1 MSTSQRP
8 YKVALNGYGRIGRC
22 VLRALYERGA
32 KAGFQVVAV
41 NDLAD
46 LASIEY
52 LTRFDSTHG
61 RFPGEV
67 RSEGECLH
75 INGDNLQVLRSA
87 TPEGIDW
94 ASLGV
99 DLVLECSGAYNSR
112 ADGQRFLD
120 AGAPRVLFSQPM
132 ASEADIDAT
141 IVYGVNQQCLTGRET
156 LVSNASCTT
165 NCGVPLLK
173 LLNEAVGLEYASITT
188 IHSAM
193 NDQPVIDA
201 YHHEDLRRTR
211 SAFQSVIPVSTGLA
225 RGIERLL
232 PELAG
237 RIQAKAVRVPTVN
250 VYASITT
257 IHSAMND
264 QPVID
269 AYHHEDLRRTR
280 SAFQSVIPVSTGLA
294 RGIERL
300 LPELAGRIQAKAV
313 RVPTVNVSCLD
324 ITLQTARDTDASEIN
339 RVLREA
345 AQSGP
350 LKGLVAY
357 TELPHA
363 SCDFNHDPHSAIVD
377 GSQTRVSGP
386 RLVNLLAWFDNEWG
400 FANRMLDVAQHY
412 LDVSSHTL

>member
-1 MSTSQRP
+1 MSNRP
-8 YKVALNGYGRIGRC
+8 YRIALNGYGRIGRC
-22 VLRALYERGA
+22 VLRALHERGA
-32 KAGFQVVAV
+32 GARLEIVAL

-46 LASIEY
+46 QASIEY

-67 RSEGECLH
+67 RVEGDCLH
-75 INGDNLQVLRSA
+75 INGDCVKVLRQQ
-87 TPEGIDW
+87 TPEAIDW
-94 ASLGV
+94 AALGI
-99 DLVLECSGAYNSR
+99 DLLLECSGQYTTRDQA
-112 ADGQRFLD
+112 QRFID
-120 AGAPRVLFSQPM
+120 AGAPRVLLSQPM

-141 IVYGVNQQCLTGRET
+141 VVFGVNQQSLSGAEK

-173 LLNEAVGLEYASITT
+173 LLNDAVGLEYVSITT

-237 RIQAKAVRVPTVN
+237 RIQAKA
-250 VYASITT
+250 I
-257 IHSAMND
+257 
-264 QPVID
+264 
-269 AYHHEDLRRTR
+269 
-280 SAFQSVIPVSTGLA
+280 
-294 RGIERL
+294 
-300 LPELAGRIQAKAV
+300 

-324 ITLQTARDTDASEIN
+324 ITLQTARDTSAAEIN

-345 AQSGP
+345 AEGGP

-386 RLVNLLAWFDNEWG
+386 RLVNLLTWFDNEWG
-400 FANRMLDVAQHY
+400 FANRMLDVAEHF
-412 LDVSSHTL
+412 LAVSTHSVPPAP

>member
-1 MSTSQRP
+1 MSQNRP
-8 YKVALNGYGRIGRC
+8 YRVALNGYGRIGRC
-22 VLRALYERGA
+22 VLRALCERGA
-32 KAGFQVVAV
+32 QVNFEVVAI

-46 LASIEY
+46 MASLEY

-67 RSEGECLH
+67 KVDGDSLL
-75 INGDNLQVLRSA
+75 INGHRVAVSRSP

-94 ASLGV
+94 AALDI
-99 DLVLECSGAYNSR
+99 DLVLECSGAYNTR

-120 AGAPRVLFSQPM
+120 AGAPAVLFSQPM
-132 ASEADIDAT
+132 ASEADVDAT
-141 IVYGVNQQCLTGRET
+141 VVFGINQQCLTGRER

-165 NCGVPLLK
+165 NCGVPLLR
-173 LLNEAVGLEYASITT
+173 LLDQAFGLEY
-188 IHSAM
+188 
-193 NDQPVIDA
+193 V
-201 YHHEDLRRTR
+201 
-211 SAFQSVIPVSTGLA
+211 
-225 RGIERLL
+225 
-232 PELAG
+232 
-237 RIQAKAVRVPTVN
+237 
-250 VYASITT
+250 SITT

-324 ITLQTARDTDASEIN
+324 ITLQTARDTCAAEVN
-339 RVLREA
+339 RVLHDA
-345 AQSGP
+345 ASAGP
-350 LKGLVAY
+350 LQGLLAY

-377 GSQTRVSGP
+377 ASQTRVSGP

-400 FANRMLDVAQHY
+400 FANRMLDVAGHY
-412 LDVSSHTL
+412 LHVMNNSKRA

>member
-1 MSTSQRP
+1 MSQRP

-67 RSEGECLH
+67 RIEGEYLH

-87 TPEGIDW
+87 TPEGVDW
-94 ASLGV
+94 AALGV

-141 IVYGVNQQCLTGRET
+141 IVYGVNQQNLSGRET

-250 VYASITT
+250 V
-257 IHSAMND
+257 
-264 QPVID
+264 
-269 AYHHEDLRRTR
+269 
-280 SAFQSVIPVSTGLA
+280 
-294 RGIERL
+294 
-300 LPELAGRIQAKAV
+300 
-313 RVPTVNVSCLD
+313 SCLD
-324 ITLQTARDTDASEIN
+324 ITLQTARDTDATQIN
-339 RVLREA
+339 RVLRQA
-345 AQSGP
+345 AESGP
-350 LKGLVAY
+350 LKGLLAY

-412 LDVSSHTL
+412 LVVSASTDFKTL

>member
-1 MSTSQRP
+1 MSQPRL

-22 VLRALYERGA
+22 VLRALCERGA
-32 KAGFQVVAV
+32 KAGFEVVAI

-46 LASIEY
+46 MASLEY

-67 RSEGECLH
+67 RVEGEYLH
-75 INGDNLQVLRSA
+75 INDHRIKVLRSA
-87 TPEGIDW
+87 IPEGIDW
-94 ASLGV
+94 AGLGV
-99 DLVLECSGAYNSR
+99 DLVLECSGAFHTR

-132 ASEADIDAT
+132 ASEADVDAT
-141 IVYGVNQQCLTGRET
+141 IVYGINQDTLTGDEL
-156 LVSNASCTT
+156 LVSAASCTT
-165 NCGVPLLK
+165 NCSVPLLR
-173 LLNEAVGLEYASITT
+173 LLNQEIGLEYLTITT

-211 SAFQSVIPVSTGLA
+211 SAFQSI
-225 RGIERLL
+225 
-232 PELAG
+232 
-237 RIQAKAVRVPTVN
+237 
-250 VYASITT
+250 
-257 IHSAMND
+257 
-264 QPVID
+264 
-269 AYHHEDLRRTR
+269 
-280 SAFQSVIPVSTGLA
+280 IPVSTGLA

-324 ITLQTARDTDASEIN
+324 ITLQTARDTDAAEIN
-339 RVLREA
+339 RLLREA
-345 AQSGP
+345 ATSGP

-377 GSQTRVSGP
+377 ASQTRVSGP

-400 FANRMLDVAQHY
+400 FANRMLDVADHY
-412 LDVSSHTL
+412 LNVVHPQQ

>member
-1 MSTSQRP
+1 MSNRP
-8 YKVALNGYGRIGRC
+8 YRVALNGYGRIGRC
-22 VLRALYERGA
+22 VLRALHERGNSSNLEI
-32 KAGFQVVAV
+32 VAL

-46 LASIEY
+46 QASIEY

-67 RSEGECLH
+67 KVDGDCLH
-75 INGDNLQVLRSA
+75 INGDCVKVLRQSE
-87 TPEGIDW
+87 PEAVDW
-94 ASLGV
+94 AALDI
-99 DLVLECSGAYNSR
+99 DLLLECSGQYVTRDQA
-112 ADGQRFLD
+112 QRFIA
-120 AGAPRVLFSQPM
+120 AGVPRVLLSQPM

-141 IVYGVNQQCLTGRET
+141 VVFGVNQQGLSGTER

-173 LLNEAVGLEYASITT
+173 LLDEVVGLEYVSITT

-237 RIQAKAVRVPTVN
+237 RIQAKA
-250 VYASITT
+250 I
-257 IHSAMND
+257 
-264 QPVID
+264 
-269 AYHHEDLRRTR
+269 
-280 SAFQSVIPVSTGLA
+280 
-294 RGIERL
+294 
-300 LPELAGRIQAKAV
+300 

-324 ITLQTARDTDASEIN
+324 ITLQTARDTSAAEIN
-339 RVLREA
+339 RVLRQA
-345 AQSGP
+345 AEHGP
-350 LKGLVAY
+350 LKNLLAY

-400 FANRMLDVAQHY
+400 FANRMLDVAEHF
-412 LDVSSHTL
+412 LSIANPAPKD

>member
-1 MSTSQRP
+1 MSKRP
-8 YKVALNGYGRIGRC
+8 YKIALNGYGRIGRC
-22 VLRALYERGA
+22 VLRALHERGA
-32 KAGFQVVAV
+32 GAGLEIVAL

-46 LASIEY
+46 QASIEY

-67 RSEGECLH
+67 RVDGDCLH
-75 INGDNLQVLRSA
+75 IQGQCVKVLRQS
-87 TPEGIDW
+87 TPEAIDW
-94 ASLGV
+94 AGLGI
-99 DLVLECSGAYNSR
+99 DLLLECSGQYTTREQAE
-112 ADGQRFLD
+112 RFIS
-120 AGAPRVLFSQPM
+120 AGAPRLLLSQPM
-132 ASEADIDAT
+132 TSEADIDAT
-141 IVYGVNQQCLTGRET
+141 IVYGVNQQQLTGSEL

-173 LLNEAVGLEYASITT
+173 LLNEAVGLEYVSITT

-237 RIQAKAVRVPTVN
+237 RIQAKA
-250 VYASITT
+250 I
-257 IHSAMND
+257 
-264 QPVID
+264 
-269 AYHHEDLRRTR
+269 
-280 SAFQSVIPVSTGLA
+280 
-294 RGIERL
+294 
-300 LPELAGRIQAKAV
+300 

-324 ITLQTARDTDASEIN
+324 ITLQTARDTSTEEIN
-339 RVLREA
+339 RVLRQA
-345 AQSGP
+345 AESGP
-350 LKGLVAY
+350 LKGLLAY

-386 RLVNLLAWFDNEWG
+386 RLVNLLSWFDNEWG
-400 FANRMLDVAQHY
+400 FANRMLDVAEHF
-412 LDVSSHTL
+412 LSLTTPAPVKD

>member
-1 MSTSQRP
+1 LPIEIIMSKRP
-8 YKVALNGYGRIGRC
+8 YRIALNGYGRIGRC
-22 VLRALYERGA
+22 VLRALHERGA
-32 KAGFQVVAV
+32 GAQLEIVAL

-46 LASIEY
+46 QASIEY

-67 RSEGECLH
+67 KVDGDCLH
-75 INGDNLQVLRSA
+75 INGDCVKVLRQA
-87 TPEGIDW
+87 TPEAIDW
-94 ASLGV
+94 AALDI
-99 DLVLECSGAYNSR
+99 DLLLECSGQYTTRGDA
-112 ADGQRFLD
+112 QRFID
-120 AGAPRVLFSQPM
+120 AGAPRLLLSQPM

-141 IVYGVNQQCLTGRET
+141 VVYGVNQDCLTGRET

-173 LLNEAVGLEYASITT
+173 LLNETVGIDYVSITT

-232 PELAG
+232 PELSG
-237 RIQAKAVRVPTVN
+237 RIQAKA
-250 VYASITT
+250 I
-257 IHSAMND
+257 
-264 QPVID
+264 
-269 AYHHEDLRRTR
+269 
-280 SAFQSVIPVSTGLA
+280 
-294 RGIERL
+294 
-300 LPELAGRIQAKAV
+300 

-324 ITLQTARDTDASEIN
+324 ITLQTARDTSAAEIN
-339 RVLREA
+339 AVLRQA
-345 AQSGP
+345 AESGP
-350 LKGLVAY
+350 LKGLLAY

-400 FANRMLDVAQHY
+400 FANRMLDVAEHF
-412 LDVSSHTL
+412 LSLTTPAPVKD

>member
-1 MSTSQRP
+1 MSRRP
-8 YKVALNGYGRIGRC
+8 YRVALNGYGRIGRC
-22 VLRALYERGA
+22 VLRALHERGA
-32 KAGFQVVAV
+32 GACLEIVAL

-46 LASIEY
+46 QASIEY

-67 RSEGECLH
+67 KVDGDCLH
-75 INGDNLQVLRSA
+75 INGDCVKVLRQSE
-87 TPEGIDW
+87 PEAIDW
-94 ASLGV
+94 AALDI
-99 DLVLECSGAYNSR
+99 DLLLECSGQYVTRDQA
-112 ADGQRFLD
+112 QRFIA
-120 AGAPRVLFSQPM
+120 AGVPRVLLSQPM

-141 IVYGVNQQCLTGRET
+141 VVYGVNQDCLVGNER

-173 LLNEAVGLEYASITT
+173 LLDEVVGLEYVSITT

-237 RIQAKAVRVPTVN
+237 RIQAKA
-250 VYASITT
+250 I
-257 IHSAMND
+257 
-264 QPVID
+264 
-269 AYHHEDLRRTR
+269 
-280 SAFQSVIPVSTGLA
+280 
-294 RGIERL
+294 
-300 LPELAGRIQAKAV
+300 

-324 ITLQTARDTDASEIN
+324 ITLQTARDTSAAEIN
-339 RVLREA
+339 RVLRQA
-345 AQSGP
+345 AEHGP
-350 LKGLVAY
+350 LKNLLAY

-400 FANRMLDVAQHY
+400 FANRMLDVAEHF
-412 LDVSSHTL
+412 LSTANPAPKD

>member
-1 MSTSQRP
+1 MSKRP
-8 YKVALNGYGRIGRC
+8 FKIALNGYGRIGRC
-22 VLRALYERGA
+22 VLRALHERGA
-32 KAGFQVVAV
+32 GAGLEIVAL

-46 LASIEY
+46 QASIEY

-67 RSEGECLH
+67 RVDGDCLH
-75 INGDNLQVLRSA
+75 IQGQCVKVLRQSA
-87 TPEGIDW
+87 PEAIDW
-94 ASLGV
+94 AALDI
-99 DLVLECSGAYNSR
+99 DLLLECSGQYTSR
-112 ADGQRFLD
+112 EQAERFIS
-120 AGAPRVLFSQPM
+120 AGAPRVLLSQPM

-141 IVYGVNQQCLTGRET
+141 IVYGVNQQQLSGQEL

-173 LLNEAVGLEYASITT
+173 LLHEAIGLEYVSITT

-232 PELAG
+232 PELTG
-237 RIQAKAVRVPTVN
+237 RIQAKA
-250 VYASITT
+250 I
-257 IHSAMND
+257 
-264 QPVID
+264 
-269 AYHHEDLRRTR
+269 
-280 SAFQSVIPVSTGLA
+280 
-294 RGIERL
+294 
-300 LPELAGRIQAKAV
+300 

-324 ITLQTARDTDASEIN
+324 ITLQMARDTTAAEVN
-339 RVLREA
+339 QLLRGA
-345 AQSGP
+345 AESGP
-350 LKGLVAY
+350 LKGLLAY

-386 RLVNLLAWFDNEWG
+386 RLVNVLAWFDNEWG
-400 FANRMLDVAQHY
+400 FANRMLDVAEHWLAAAQPK
-412 LDVSSHTL
+412 LS

>member
-1 MSTSQRP
+1 MSQKRP

-22 VLRALYERGA
+22 VLRALCERGVQA
-32 KAGFQVVAV
+32 DFEVVAI

-46 LASIEY
+46 MASIEY

-67 RSEGECLH
+67 TVDGNNLL
-75 INGDNLQVLRSA
+75 INGRGIRVTRSA

-94 ASLGV
+94 AALDI
-99 DLVLECSGAYNSR
+99 DLVLECSGAYNTR
-112 ADGQRFLD
+112 PDGQRFLD
-120 AGAPRVLFSQPM
+120 AGAPAVLFSQPM
-132 ASEADIDAT
+132 ASEADVDAT
-141 IVYGVNQQCLTGRET
+141 VVFGINQNCLTGNER

-165 NCGVPLLK
+165 NCGVPLLR
-173 LLNEAVGLEYASITT
+173 LLDQAIGLEY
-188 IHSAM
+188 
-193 NDQPVIDA
+193 V
-201 YHHEDLRRTR
+201 
-211 SAFQSVIPVSTGLA
+211 
-225 RGIERLL
+225 
-232 PELAG
+232 
-237 RIQAKAVRVPTVN
+237 
-250 VYASITT
+250 SITT

-324 ITLQTARDTDASEIN
+324 ITLQTARDTCASEVNQI
-339 RVLREA
+339 LHDA
-345 AQSGP
+345 ARSGP
-350 LKGLVAY
+350 LQGLLAY

-377 GSQTRVSGP
+377 ASQTRVSGP

-400 FANRMLDVAQHY
+400 FANRMLDVAGHY
-412 LDVSSHTL
+412 LRVMNNSKRA

>member
-1 MSTSQRP
+1 MPQPRP
-8 YKVALNGYGRIGRC
+8 YRVALNGYGRIGRC
-22 VLRALYERGA
+22 VLRALCERGA
-32 KAGFQVVAV
+32 SAGFEVVAL

-46 LASIEY
+46 MASLEY

-67 RSEGECLH
+67 RIDGDCLL
-75 INGDNLQVLRSA
+75 INGNCIKVLRSA

-94 ASLGV
+94 AALNV
-99 DLVLECSGAYNSR
+99 DLVLECSGAYNTR

-120 AGAPRVLFSQPM
+120 AGAPAVLFSQPM
-132 ASEADIDAT
+132 ASEADVDAT
-141 IVYGVNQQCLTGRET
+141 IVYGVNQACLTGAER

-165 NCGVPLLK
+165 NCGVPLLR
-173 LLNEAVGLEYASITT
+173 LLDQAFGLEY
-188 IHSAM
+188 
-193 NDQPVIDA
+193 V
-201 YHHEDLRRTR
+201 
-211 SAFQSVIPVSTGLA
+211 
-225 RGIERLL
+225 
-232 PELAG
+232 
-237 RIQAKAVRVPTVN
+237 
-250 VYASITT
+250 SITT

-324 ITLQTARDTDASEIN
+324 ITLQTARDTNAAEVN
-339 RVLREA
+339 QMLREA
-345 AQSGP
+345 ASSGP
-350 LKGLVAY
+350 LQGLLAY

-377 GSQTRVSGP
+377 ASQTRVSGP

-400 FANRMLDVAQHY
+400 FANRMLDVAGHY
-412 LDVSSHTL
+412 LGVMNSNKTGLKD

>member
-1 MSTSQRP
+1 MPLRP
-8 YKVALNGYGRIGRC
+8 YRVALNGYGRIGRC
-22 VLRALYERGA
+22 VLRALHERGSSSSLEI
-32 KAGFQVVAV
+32 VAL

-46 LASIEY
+46 QASIEY

-67 RSEGECLH
+67 KVDGDCLH
-75 INGDNLQVLRSA
+75 VNGDCVKVLRQSE
-87 TPEGIDW
+87 PEAVDW
-94 ASLGV
+94 AALDI
-99 DLVLECSGAYNSR
+99 DLLLECSGQYTTR
-112 ADGQRFLD
+112 ADAERFLA
-120 AGAPRVLFSQPM
+120 AGAPRVLLSQPM

-141 IVYGVNQQCLTGRET
+141 VVYGVNQDCLVGSER

-173 LLNEAVGLEYASITT
+173 LLDELVGLEYVSITS

-232 PELAG
+232 PELTG
-237 RIQAKAVRVPTVN
+237 RIQAKA
-250 VYASITT
+250 I
-257 IHSAMND
+257 
-264 QPVID
+264 
-269 AYHHEDLRRTR
+269 
-280 SAFQSVIPVSTGLA
+280 
-294 RGIERL
+294 
-300 LPELAGRIQAKAV
+300 

-324 ITLQTARDTDASEIN
+324 ITLQTARDTSAAEIN
-339 RVLREA
+339 QVLRQA
-345 AQSGP
+345 AEHGP
-350 LKGLVAY
+350 LKNLLAY

-400 FANRMLDVAQHY
+400 FANRMLDVAEHF
-412 LDVSSHTL
+412 LSTANPAPKD

>member
-1 MSTSQRP
+1 MPKRP
-8 YKVALNGYGRIGRC
+8 YRVALNGYGRIGRC
-22 VLRALYERGA
+22 VLRALHERGA
-32 KAGFQVVAV
+32 AAGLQIVAL

-46 LASIEY
+46 QASVEY

-67 RSEGECLH
+67 RVDGDCLH
-75 INGDNLQVLRSA
+75 INGDCVQVLRQS
-87 TPEGIDW
+87 TPEAVDWSALQID
-94 ASLGV
+94 L
-99 DLVLECSGAYNSR
+99 LIECSGQYTSR
-112 ADGQRFLD
+112 AEAERFLQ

-132 ASEADIDAT
+132 ASAADIDAT
-141 IVYGVNQQCLTGRET
+141 IVYGINHQQLSGREQ

-173 LLNEAVGLEYASITT
+173 VLNDAVGIEYVSITT

-232 PELAG
+232 PELHG
-237 RIQAKAVRVPTVN
+237 RIQAKA
-250 VYASITT
+250 I
-257 IHSAMND
+257 
-264 QPVID
+264 
-269 AYHHEDLRRTR
+269 
-280 SAFQSVIPVSTGLA
+280 
-294 RGIERL
+294 
-300 LPELAGRIQAKAV
+300 

-324 ITLQTARDTDASEIN
+324 ITLQTSRDTTAAEIN
-339 RVLREA
+339 QLLRTAAEQGPLRE
-345 AQSGP
+345 
-350 LKGLVAY
+350 LLTY

-363 SCDFNHDPHSAIVD
+363 SCDFNHDPHSAIID

-400 FANRMLDVAQHY
+400 FANRMLDVAEHL
-412 LDVSSHTL
+412 LDVSTTAARSAP

>member
-1 MSTSQRP
+1 MPQLRP
-8 YKVALNGYGRIGRC
+8 VKVALNGYGRIGRC
-22 VLRALYERGA
+22 VLRALYERGSE
-32 KAGFQVVAV
+32 AGFEIVAI

-46 LASIEY
+46 LASLEY

-61 RFPGEV
+61 RFPGHV
-67 RSEGECLH
+67 AIDGDHLQ
-75 INGDNLQVLRSA
+75 INGDRIQVLRSA

-94 ASLGV
+94 RALGI
-99 DLVLECSGAYNSR
+99 DLVLECSGAYNTR
-112 ADGQRFLD
+112 QDGQRFLD

-132 ASEADIDAT
+132 ASESDVDAT
-141 IVYGVNQQCLTGRET
+141 IVFGVNQQDLSGHER

-165 NCGVPLLK
+165 NCGVPLLR
-173 LLNEAVGLEYASITT
+173 LLDQALGLEY
-188 IHSAM
+188 
-193 NDQPVIDA
+193 V
-201 YHHEDLRRTR
+201 
-211 SAFQSVIPVSTGLA
+211 
-225 RGIERLL
+225 
-232 PELAG
+232 
-237 RIQAKAVRVPTVN
+237 
-250 VYASITT
+250 SITT

-324 ITLQTARDTDASEIN
+324 ITLQTARDTDAVEVNGI
-339 RVLREA
+339 LREA
-345 AQSGP
+345 ASSGP
-350 LKGLVAY
+350 LQGLLAY

-377 GSQTRVSGP
+377 ASQTRVSGP

-400 FANRMLDVAQHY
+400 FANRMLDVAGHFLHVVHQQ
-412 LDVSSHTL
+412 SPKA

>member
-1 MSTSQRP
+1 MPQPRL

-22 VLRALYERGA
+22 VVRALCERGA
-32 KAGFQVVAV
+32 KAGFEVVAI

-46 LASIEY
+46 MASLEY

-61 RFPGEV
+61 RFPGDV
-67 RSEGECLH
+67 RVEGEYLH
-75 INGDNLQVLRSA
+75 INDHRIKVLRSA
-87 TPEGIDW
+87 IPEGIDW
-94 ASLGV
+94 AALDV
-99 DLVLECSGAYNSR
+99 DLVLECSGAFHTR

-132 ASEADIDAT
+132 ASESDVDAT
-141 IVYGVNQQCLTGRET
+141 IVYGINQQKLKGNEL
-156 LVSNASCTT
+156 LVSAASCTT
-165 NCGVPLLK
+165 NCSVPLLR
-173 LLNEAVGLEYASITT
+173 LLDQALGLEYVTITT

-211 SAFQSVIPVSTGLA
+211 SAFQSI
-225 RGIERLL
+225 
-232 PELAG
+232 
-237 RIQAKAVRVPTVN
+237 
-250 VYASITT
+250 
-257 IHSAMND
+257 
-264 QPVID
+264 
-269 AYHHEDLRRTR
+269 
-280 SAFQSVIPVSTGLA
+280 IPVSTGLA

-324 ITLQTARDTDASEIN
+324 ITMQVARDTDVAEIN
-339 RVLREA
+339 RILREA
-345 AQSGP
+345 ATSGP

-377 GSQTRVSGP
+377 ASQTRVSGP
-386 RLVNLLAWFDNEWG
+386 RLVNVLAWFDNEWG
-400 FANRMLDVAQHY
+400 FANRMLDVADHY
-412 LDVSSHTL
+412 LNAVHHQQ

>member
-1 MSTSQRP
+1 MPQPRL

-22 VLRALYERGA
+22 VLRALCERGA
-32 KAGFQVVAV
+32 KAGFEVVAI

-46 LASIEY
+46 MASLEY

-67 RSEGECLH
+67 RVEGEYLH
-75 INGDNLQVLRSA
+75 INDHRIKVLRSA
-87 TPEGIDW
+87 IPEGIDW
-94 ASLGV
+94 AGLGV
-99 DLVLECSGAYNSR
+99 DLVLECSGAFHTR

-132 ASEADIDAT
+132 ASEADVDAT
-141 IVYGVNQQCLTGRET
+141 IVYGINQDTLTGDEL
-156 LVSNASCTT
+156 LVSAASCTT
-165 NCGVPLLK
+165 NCSVPLLR
-173 LLNEAVGLEYASITT
+173 LLNQEIGLEYLTITT

-211 SAFQSVIPVSTGLA
+211 SAFQSI
-225 RGIERLL
+225 
-232 PELAG
+232 
-237 RIQAKAVRVPTVN
+237 
-250 VYASITT
+250 
-257 IHSAMND
+257 
-264 QPVID
+264 
-269 AYHHEDLRRTR
+269 
-280 SAFQSVIPVSTGLA
+280 IPVSTGLA

-339 RVLREA
+339 QILREA
-345 AQSGP
+345 ATSGP

-377 GSQTRVSGP
+377 ASQTRVSGP
-386 RLVNLLAWFDNEWG
+386 RLVSLLAWFDNEWG
-400 FANRMLDVAQHY
+400 FANRMLDVADHY
-412 LDVSSHTL
+412 LNVVHPQQ